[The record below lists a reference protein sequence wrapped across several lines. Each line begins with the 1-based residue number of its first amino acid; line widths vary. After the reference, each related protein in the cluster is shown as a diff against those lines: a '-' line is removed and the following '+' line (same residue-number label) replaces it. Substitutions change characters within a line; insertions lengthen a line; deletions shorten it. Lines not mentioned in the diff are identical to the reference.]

1 MSLFTGGGDPDV
13 LANKGQYIEFFH
25 LVSGTVVYFR
35 AFLTQFEDQYESE
48 WNEDQVFGRMDPIS
62 TFKRTGRKIN
72 LGWRVVADSVDSS
85 KANLAKVGTLLQML
99 YPSYSGGGS
108 STHISGPP
116 LMKLKFMNMIT
127 NSVTEGEEGGGSANT
142 RGLLGYVNGFTNAP
156 VLDDG
161 FIEDAGGAEIFPK
174 TIEMSCTF
182 TVLHTHTPGWE
193 AGTFLGGAGF
203 PYGTTLSSVINSELA
218 AQRATDAEHSQAQS
232 VYDTYINQFADNPE
246 VEAIMEG
253 TYADLGLLE
262 SNPET
267 LGAQE
272 GVYASVLPPEP
283 DETANMSG
291 LGEGDGG
298 NPEETTAQADEV
310 LGGGGGGLAQDAP

>member
-1 MSLFTGGGDPDV
+1 MSLFTGGNDPDV

-25 LVSGTVVYFR
+25 LVSSAVIYFR

-72 LGWRVVADSVDSS
+72 LGWRIVADSVDGA
-85 KANLAKVGTLLQML
+85 KLNLAKVGAMMQML
-99 YPSYSGGGS
+99 YPSYSGPGGS

-127 NSVTEGEEGGGSANT
+127 NSVTEGEEGGGDAATS
-142 RGLLGYVNGFTNAP
+142 GLLGYVNGFTNAP

-161 FIEDAGGAEIFPK
+161 FIEDGAGIFPK

-193 AGTFLGGAGF
+193 AGTFLGGPGY
-203 PYGTTLSSVINSELA
+203 PYGTTVQSIIDNELA
-218 AQRATDAEHSQAQS
+218 A
-232 VYDTYINQFADNPE
+232 
-246 VEAIMEG
+246 
-253 TYADLGLLE
+253 
-262 SNPET
+262 
-267 LGAQE
+267 
-272 GVYASVLPPEP
+272 
-283 DETANMSG
+283 
-291 LGEGDGG
+291 
-298 NPEETTAQADEV
+298 
-310 LGGGGGGLAQDAP
+310 

>member
-1 MSLFTGGGDPDV
+1 MSLFMGGRDPDV

-72 LGWRVVADSVDSS
+72 LGWRVVADSVDSA
-85 KANLAKVGTLLQML
+85 KFNLAKVGTLMQML
-99 YPSYSGGGS
+99 YPSYSGGSGAAASS

-127 NSVTEGEEGGGSANT
+127 NSVTEGEEGGGDAITS
-142 RGLLGYVNGFTNAP
+142 GLLGYVNGFTNAP

-161 FIEDAGGAEIFPK
+161 FIEGDAEIFPK
-174 TIEMSCTF
+174 TIELSCTF

-193 AGTFLGGAGF
+193 IGTFQGGPGF
-203 PYGTTLSSVINSELA
+203 PYGTTVQSMMANEVAA
-218 AQRATDAEHSQAQS
+218 AQGTAALEAAQS
-232 VYDTYINQFADNPE
+232 VYETYIRNMIDPPPTGPWLDRETADAAEGFDVIANARGAALPE
-246 VEAIMEG
+246 HNM
-253 TYADLGLLE
+253 L
-262 SNPET
+262 
-267 LGAQE
+267 E
-272 GVYASVLPPEP
+272 GVEDPPADTGLASE
-283 DETANMSG
+283 
-291 LGEGDGG
+291 GEGDGAS
-298 NPEETTAQADEV
+298 PAEIAAQADVV
-310 LGGGGGGLAQDAP
+310 LNPQTAD